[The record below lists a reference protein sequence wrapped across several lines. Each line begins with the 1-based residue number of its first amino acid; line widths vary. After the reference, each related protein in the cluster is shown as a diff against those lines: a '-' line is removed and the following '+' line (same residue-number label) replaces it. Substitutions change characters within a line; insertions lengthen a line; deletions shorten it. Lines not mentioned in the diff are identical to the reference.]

1 MVRSANRFDRRA
13 VVVKLT
19 GAVVTSVVMLL
30 AGSAAAQDVRNQQAL
45 AEKKQMLNFG
55 VLLQQAV
62 QNGAQQMTRQ
72 IRQVT
77 PDARLMLSGPTGV
90 TSYRLQLGP
99 IFDVRVP
106 GMMPNAAWTLTQ
118 FMRQPRPNSNGGL
131 VTPTAL
137 TPGSTASATPP
148 PSSPF
153 VDPALLSDPDGVYT
167 REVKNAIVETMVENS
182 EALHI
187 APEEWLTVVAKDSA
201 QPDPAVPSSQSDF
214 HTIIFQIKGTDLA
227 DFREGRIAVDEA
239 KKRVTIREE

>member
-1 MVRSANRFDRRA
+1 ML
-13 VVVKLT
+13 LT
-19 GAVVTSVVMLL
+19 GSL
-30 AGSAAAQDVRNQQAL
+30 AAQDGQNQQAL

-90 TSYRLQLGP
+90 SSYRLQIGP

-106 GMMPNAAWTLTQ
+106 GMMPNAAWIVTQ
-118 FMRQPRPNSNGGL
+118 YMLPRRPG

-137 TPGSTASATPP
+137 TPGAGAPAPSPP
-148 PSSPF
+148 ASSPF
-153 VDPALLSDPDGVYT
+153 VDPALLSDPNAVYT
-167 REVKNAIVETMVENS
+167 REVQNAIIDTMVENS
-182 EALHI
+182 GALHI
-187 APEEWLTVVAKDSA
+187 GADQWLTVVARDSA
-201 QPDPAVPSSQSDF
+201 PPDPAVPSSQDDF
-214 HTIIFQIKGTDLA
+214 HTIIFQVKGTDLA
-227 DFREGRIAVDEA
+227 DVHEGRITLDEA